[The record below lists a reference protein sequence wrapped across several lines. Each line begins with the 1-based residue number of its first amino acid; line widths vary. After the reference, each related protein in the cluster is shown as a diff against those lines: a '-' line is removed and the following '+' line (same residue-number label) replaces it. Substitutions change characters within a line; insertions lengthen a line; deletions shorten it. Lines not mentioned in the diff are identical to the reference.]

1 MTPHPHRR
9 AGDKFLSDLL
19 EVLLEGDIRF
29 GGLVLGMAMM
39 MWGVLGAFISPKD
52 ITWFAADF
60 VFSNSWFWFANHF
73 LGGLA
78 WVWCSVK
85 RFPHPQSM
93 LLGSW
98 CVLMWTMI
106 QVSRPSAT
114 YTSGMTLNF
123 VVIFMGLML
132 IYRSGKQHVR

>member
-1 MTPHPHRR
+1 MNETPRRR
-9 AGDKFLSDLL
+9 AGDKFFADTL

-29 GGLVLGMAMM
+29 AGTVLGMAMM
-39 MWGVLGAFISPKD
+39 VWGVLAAFVSPND
-52 ITWFAADF
+52 INWFAGDF
-60 VFSNSWFWFANHF
+60 VFRQTWFWFANHF
-73 LGGLA
+73 FCGA
-78 WVWCSVK
+78 FWIWCSVK

-106 QVSRPSAT
+106 QVSRPSAS

-132 IYRSGKQHVR
+132 IYRSGKQNVR